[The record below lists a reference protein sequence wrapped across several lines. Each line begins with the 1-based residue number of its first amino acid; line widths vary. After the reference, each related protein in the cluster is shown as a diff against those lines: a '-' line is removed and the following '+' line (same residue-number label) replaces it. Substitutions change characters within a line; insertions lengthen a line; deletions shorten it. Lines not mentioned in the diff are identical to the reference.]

1 MRPHILVPLL
11 LLTLLCAAP
20 AGAAPAAPATEH
32 APSSLYD
39 SSSPTMPAGAISV
52 HPYAHEQL
60 ADGDSLDDY
69 DSEPLTSIADP
80 LEPWNR
86 FWFAFNDI
94 FFLHVAKPVYNFYET
109 VVPQPIRGGVKN
121 FYANILMPKRMIN
134 SLLQFR
140 VKEAFVEFG
149 RFCMNTTV
157 GLGGF
162 ADVASRSEEHTS
174 ELQSRHRCLLFRP
187 SLGAGHGFR
196 ALPALQ
202 CPGRPAAHLR
212 EPERHRRGPVHRRAR
227 GLHPVP
233 RGARQTL
240 IRRHLDDR
248 RGKEPFPQGK
258 APSVFQTRRAGALP
272 GPGRPT
278 QQPGNTPPMNLDD
291 TLTLEQL
298 SVSFSTDD
306 GILPAVHAV
315 SLSLPPAG
323 ITCLVGESG
332 CGKSLTARAILH
344 LLPENAHI
352 SGRIL
357 FRGRDLRTMPPEE
370 MRALRG
376 RHIAMIFQEPMTSL
390 NPVLKVG
397 MQTAEPLRLHLG
409 LSRSEARQEVIR
421 LFSEVGI
428 PAAES
433 RYDDYPHQLSGGMRQ
448 RVMIAMALACKPD
461 LLLAD
466 EPTTALDATIQ
477 GQILSLITEQ
487 SRKRG
492 MAVLFITHDL
502 GVVARIADN
511 VGVMYAGHLVEHA
524 PTAELFRNP
533 LHPYTRGLMRSA
545 PGRAAMGM
553 QRLPAITGSVPSLDN
568 MPEGC
573 PFAPRCDEALPRCF
587 ESAPVARCEN
597 GHSVACWAV

>member
-1 MRPHILVPLL
+1 
-11 LLTLLCAAP
+11 
-20 AGAAPAAPATEH
+20 
-32 APSSLYD
+32 
-39 SSSPTMPAGAISV
+39 
-52 HPYAHEQL
+52 
-60 ADGDSLDDY
+60 
-69 DSEPLTSIADP
+69 
-80 LEPWNR
+80 
-86 FWFAFNDI
+86 
-94 FFLHVAKPVYNFYET
+94 
-109 VVPQPIRGGVKN
+109 
-121 FYANILMPKRMIN
+121 
-134 SLLQFR
+134 
-140 VKEAFVEFG
+140 
-149 RFCMNTTV
+149 
-157 GLGGF
+157 
-162 ADVASRSEEHTS
+162 
-174 ELQSRHRCLLFRP
+174 
-187 SLGAGHGFR
+187 
-196 ALPALQ
+196 
-202 CPGRPAAHLR
+202 
-212 EPERHRRGPVHRRAR
+212 
-227 GLHPVP
+227 
-233 RGARQTL
+233 
-240 IRRHLDDR
+240 
-248 RGKEPFPQGK
+248 
-258 APSVFQTRRAGALP
+258 
-272 GPGRPT
+272 
-278 QQPGNTPPMNLDD
+278 MNLDD

-344 LLPENAHI
+344 LLPENTHI

-433 RYDDYPHQLSGGMRQ
+433 RYNDYPHQLSGGMRQ

-524 PTAELFRNP
+524 PTTELFRNP

-553 QRLPAITGSVPSLDN
+553 NRLPAITGSVPRLDN

-587 ESAPVARCEN
+587 ESVPVARCEN

>member
-1 MRPHILVPLL
+1 MSLSANASSPIPASSAPLL
-11 LLTLLCAAP
+11 QAEGVTVRFDACERPFDVVRDVSFTL
-20 AGAAPAAPATEH
+20 H
-32 APSSLYD
+32 
-39 SSSPTMPAGAISV
+39 
-52 HPYAHEQL
+52 
-60 ADGDSLDDY
+60 
-69 DSEPLTSIADP
+69 
-80 LEPWNR
+80 
-86 FWFAFNDI
+86 
-94 FFLHVAKPVYNFYET
+94 
-109 VVPQPIRGGVKN
+109 
-121 FYANILMPKRMIN
+121 
-134 SLLQFR
+134 
-140 VKEAFVEFG
+140 
-149 RFCMNTTV
+149 
-157 GLGGF
+157 
-162 ADVASRSEEHTS
+162 
-174 ELQSRHRCLLFRP
+174 
-187 SLGAGHGFR
+187 
-196 ALPALQ
+196 
-202 CPGRPAAHLR
+202 PGR
-212 EPERHRRGPVHRRAR
+212 
-227 GLHPVP
+227 
-233 RGARQTL
+233 TL
-240 IRRHLDDR
+240 
-248 RGKEPFPQGK
+248 
-258 APSVFQTRRAGALP
+258 
-272 GPGRPT
+272 
-278 QQPGNTPPMNLDD
+278 
-291 TLTLEQL
+291 
-298 SVSFSTDD
+298 
-306 GILPAVHAV
+306 
-315 SLSLPPAG
+315 
-323 ITCLVGESG
+323 CLVGESG
-332 CGKSLTARAILH
+332 CGKSMTALS
-344 LLPENAHI
+344 LLRLIPEPGRLAA
-352 SGRIL
+352 GRIL
-357 FRGRDLRTMPPEE
+357 FEGRDLAELSESAMERVRGRDI
-370 MRALRG
+370 G
-376 RHIAMIFQEPMTSL
+376 MIFQEPMTSL

>member
-1 MRPHILVPLL
+1 
-11 LLTLLCAAP
+11 
-20 AGAAPAAPATEH
+20 
-32 APSSLYD
+32 
-39 SSSPTMPAGAISV
+39 
-52 HPYAHEQL
+52 
-60 ADGDSLDDY
+60 
-69 DSEPLTSIADP
+69 
-80 LEPWNR
+80 
-86 FWFAFNDI
+86 
-94 FFLHVAKPVYNFYET
+94 
-109 VVPQPIRGGVKN
+109 
-121 FYANILMPKRMIN
+121 
-134 SLLQFR
+134 
-140 VKEAFVEFG
+140 
-149 RFCMNTTV
+149 
-157 GLGGF
+157 
-162 ADVASRSEEHTS
+162 
-174 ELQSRHRCLLFRP
+174 
-187 SLGAGHGFR
+187 
-196 ALPALQ
+196 
-202 CPGRPAAHLR
+202 
-212 EPERHRRGPVHRRAR
+212 
-227 GLHPVP
+227 
-233 RGARQTL
+233 
-240 IRRHLDDR
+240 
-248 RGKEPFPQGK
+248 
-258 APSVFQTRRAGALP
+258 
-272 GPGRPT
+272 
-278 QQPGNTPPMNLDD
+278 MNLDD

-357 FRGRDLRTMPPEE
+357 FRGRDLRPMPPEE

-533 LHPYTRGLMRSA
+533 LHPYTKALLSAIPEPDLSMRTKKAHVIRGEVTSPIDPK
-545 PGRAAMGM
+545 PGCRFAARWEHACDACTA
-553 QRLPAITGSVPSLDN
+553 QD
-568 MPEGC
+568 PEFREVAEGHFVAC
-573 PFAPRCDEALPRCF
+573 PFAEKL
-587 ESAPVARCEN
+587 SQ
-597 GHSVACWAV
+597 

>member
-1 MRPHILVPLL
+1 
-11 LLTLLCAAP
+11 
-20 AGAAPAAPATEH
+20 
-32 APSSLYD
+32 
-39 SSSPTMPAGAISV
+39 
-52 HPYAHEQL
+52 
-60 ADGDSLDDY
+60 
-69 DSEPLTSIADP
+69 
-80 LEPWNR
+80 
-86 FWFAFNDI
+86 
-94 FFLHVAKPVYNFYET
+94 
-109 VVPQPIRGGVKN
+109 
-121 FYANILMPKRMIN
+121 
-134 SLLQFR
+134 
-140 VKEAFVEFG
+140 
-149 RFCMNTTV
+149 
-157 GLGGF
+157 
-162 ADVASRSEEHTS
+162 
-174 ELQSRHRCLLFRP
+174 
-187 SLGAGHGFR
+187 
-196 ALPALQ
+196 
-202 CPGRPAAHLR
+202 
-212 EPERHRRGPVHRRAR
+212 
-227 GLHPVP
+227 
-233 RGARQTL
+233 
-240 IRRHLDDR
+240 
-248 RGKEPFPQGK
+248 
-258 APSVFQTRRAGALP
+258 
-272 GPGRPT
+272 
-278 QQPGNTPPMNLDD
+278 MNLDD

-587 ESAPVARCEN
+587 ESTPVARCEN